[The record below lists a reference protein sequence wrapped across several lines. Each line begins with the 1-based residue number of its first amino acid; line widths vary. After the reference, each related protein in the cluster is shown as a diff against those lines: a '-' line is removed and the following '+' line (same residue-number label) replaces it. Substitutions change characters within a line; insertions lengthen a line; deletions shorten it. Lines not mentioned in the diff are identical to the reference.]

1 MTLPPLENSD
11 HVVVLV
17 SINFQSNYNLLCS
30 SADWDGLLD
39 HLRDAPWEDI
49 FKPSAS
55 AAAHEFCELF
65 QVEIDVC
72 IPHRKCQVKPHPSP
86 WFSAACA
93 AAIVHRN
100 RFFLFVPTE

>member
-30 SADWDGLLD
+30 SADWDGLRD

-49 FKPSAS
+49 FKLGAPAP
-55 AAAHEFCELF
+55 AREFCEWV
-65 QVEIDVC
+65 QVGIYVY
-72 IPHRKCQVKPHPSP
+72 IPHRKHEVKPHSSP
-86 WFSAACA
+86 WFSVARAATVA
-93 AAIVHRN
+93 
-100 RFFLFVPTE
+100 